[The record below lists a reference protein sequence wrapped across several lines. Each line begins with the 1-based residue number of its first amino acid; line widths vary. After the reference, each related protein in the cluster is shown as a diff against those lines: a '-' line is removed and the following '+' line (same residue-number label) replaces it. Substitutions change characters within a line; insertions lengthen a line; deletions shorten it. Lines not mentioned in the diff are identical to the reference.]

1 MVQNEI
7 QERIDELKRQ
17 IDSLPS
23 GTVSTKKIKGKVY
36 YYHRVSIDGKR
47 KEIYVP
53 QDEAEE
59 LISKI
64 NTRKE
69 LEKELRKHRAIN
81 AHCHKRVT
89 CCEIRVNYL
98 SGSPGRTESSCQ
110 MRSVSQNGSP
120 PKSV

>member
-1 MVQNEI
+1 MNSSGS
-7 QERIDELKRQ
+7 KRN
-17 IDSLPS
+17 S
-23 GTVSTKKIKGKVY
+23 GTYRRTEKTDRFSSVRKTVSTKKINGKVY

-53 QDEAEE
+53 QDKAEE

-81 AHCHKRVT
+81 AHCHKKGDM
-89 CCEIRVNYL
+89 L
-98 SGSPGRTESSCQ
+98 
-110 MRSVSQNGSP
+110 
-120 PKSV
+120 

>member
-69 LEKELRKHRAIN
+69 LEKELRQHCAIN
-81 AHCHKRVT
+81 VHCHKKGDM
-89 CCEIRVNYL
+89 L
-98 SGSPGRTESSCQ
+98 
-110 MRSVSQNGSP
+110 
-120 PKSV
+120 

>member
-69 LEKELRKHRAIN
+69 LEKELRQHRAIN
-81 AHCHKRVT
+81 AHCHKK
-89 CCEIRVNYL
+89 
-98 SGSPGRTESSCQ
+98 GDMP
-110 MRSVSQNGSP
+110 
-120 PKSV
+120 

>member
-17 IDSLPS
+17 IDSLQF

-47 KEIYVP
+47 KEVYVP

-69 LEKELRKHRAIN
+69 LEKELRQHRAIN
-81 AHCHKRVT
+81 AHCHK
-89 CCEIRVNYL
+89 
-98 SGSPGRTESSCQ
+98 
-110 MRSVSQNGSP
+110 NGDML
-120 PKSV
+120 

>member
-17 IDSLPS
+17 IDSLQS

-69 LEKELRKHRAIN
+69 LEKELRQYRAKIV
-81 AHCHKRVT
+81 RVL
-89 CCEIRVNYL
+89 CNMQVWRN
-98 SGSPGRTESSCQ
+98 TEHF
-110 MRSVSQNGSP
+110 RYANT
-120 PKSV
+120 

>member
-69 LEKELRKHRAIN
+69 LEKELRQHRAIN
-81 AHCHKRVT
+81 KVLSSYYHQKRETQRSSSELPIRLARAH
-89 CCEIRVNYL
+89 
-98 SGSPGRTESSCQ
+98 
-110 MRSVSQNGSP
+110 
-120 PKSV
+120 

>member
-36 YYHRVSIDGKR
+36 YYYHRVSIDGKR
-47 KEIYVP
+47 KESYVP
-53 QDEAEE
+53 QDKAEE

-81 AHCHKRVT
+81 AHCHK
-89 CCEIRVNYL
+89 
-98 SGSPGRTESSCQ
+98 
-110 MRSVSQNGSP
+110 NGDML
-120 PKSV
+120 